1 MQQHVVSFAATIASA
16 MGEVGVDGVGGASK
30 DQKPGDQSSEGEDS
44 HDEENGDI
52 AADHG
57 QEESLPP
64 ERIVLVVMICVIQ
77 GYTLVGPLQ
86 HAFKQSLHIS
96 DDSPDGRIFTQ
107 AAALVQWFKWS
118 MTLAQNFL
126 LQCLSV
132 KARVYLSMVCMM
144 LGCLIPPVFIYS
156 LGHLWIGW
164 AFLSFGLVG
173 MSLGVFEVAYL
184 NVITPLGPL
193 TKSWAIIGFPASFA
207 IINVIG
213 FTLVSFGMPVAVL
226 FWYIVLCMPIG
237 LIIFA
242 KRIVPKLRE
251 GSVDSGPAASG
262 HVLKSNKQAKVWNS
276 VRHWYSWVPVLCPYI
291 LAHFVT
297 DFVMEGALPA
307 NFNTFNSDKVPLFGP
322 TDDHLMDKH
331 RFFVVFFV
339 FVGLSDM
346 ASRRFAYCFA
356 LDTLFK
362 NIVAL
367 CFGVTCSVLGMCLTI
382 LGIGAVS
389 WASAA
394 LTFFGQG
401 FNYAVA
407 SKSIDKFIPRE
418 HNLAAYSLWMF
429 IGSAGAIAGSTLVD
443 HIRFWICRG
452 EVYTYQCLDHV
463 HGH

>member
-1 MQQHVVSFAATIASA
+1 M
-16 MGEVGVDGVGGASK
+16 GGAQLEGQESK
-30 DQKPGDQSSEGEDS
+30 ADRGKAEETLGSESEDS
-44 HDEENGDI
+44 RDEENGDI
-52 AADHG
+52 AAAQG

-64 ERIVLVVMICVIQ
+64 QRIVLVVMICVIQ

-96 DDSPDGRIFTQ
+96 DDSPEGRIFTQ

-126 LQCLSV
+126 LQCLSP
-132 KARVYLSMVCMM
+132 KARVYLSMVLMM
-144 LGCLIPPVFIYS
+144 LGCVIPPVCIYS

-237 LIIFA
+237 LIVFA
-242 KRIVPKLRE
+242 KRIAPKLHT
-251 GSVDSGPAASG
+251 GSTDPGPAETG
-262 HVLKSNKQAKVWNS
+262 HVLRNNQQAKVWNS
-276 VRHWYSWVPVLCPYI
+276 IRRWYTWVPILSPYI

-307 NFNTFNSDKVPLFGP
+307 NFNTFNSDKVPLLGP
-322 TDDHLMDKH
+322 TDDDHLMDKH
-331 RFFVVFFV
+331 RFFVVFFI

-346 ASRRFAYCFA
+346 ISRRFAYCFA
-356 LDTLFK
+356 LDTLSK

-367 CFGVTCSVLGMCLTI
+367 CFGVTCSALGMGLTI
-382 LGIGAVS
+382 LGIGVVS

-443 HIRFWICRG
+443 YIRSWICRG
-452 EVYTYQCLDHV
+452 EVYTHQCLAHV
-463 HGH
+463 QGH